1 MESRRSCLVGPCP
14 ASFWK
19 QPRHRIFTP
28 SWRRNNSRTRLL
40 LHLFWLVVGLGL
52 LVAIIV
58 EAKPRKDPTTR
69 IAEKRQADSD
79 DDIPGVPFLIEVL
92 GKKLFS
98 LINRPKYRFYLYLT
112 LGKLPDERTFVAILN
127 LSCNFL
133 YCTSIL
139 VGFLLLP
146 RNYMLVGTL
155 ITLVVGPALILI
167 LVGTVGLLAVAFGLY
182 PIPSVISLWL
192 IFFLKSQ
199 LFQVLGRRLGLDAD
213 GDGDVDVLDLLHCA
227 SRTSWG
233 RWIGLPKLHEALR
246 QAKVQPFQEIKR
258 RLDEILN
265 QTESVRAL
273 VTEQSVT
280 NTNGDTNKKI
290 S

>member
-1 MESRRSCLVGPCP
+1 M
-14 ASFWK
+14 
-19 QPRHRIFTP
+19 
-28 SWRRNNSRTRLL
+28 
-40 LHLFWLVVGLGL
+40 
-52 LVAIIV
+52 
-58 EAKPRKDPTTR
+58 
-69 IAEKRQADSD
+69 
-79 DDIPGVPFLIEVL
+79 
-92 GKKLFS
+92 
-98 LINRPKYRFYLYLT
+98 
-112 LGKLPDERTFVAILN
+112 
-127 LSCNFL
+127 
-133 YCTSIL
+133 
-139 VGFLLLP
+139 
-146 RNYMLVGTL
+146 
-155 ITLVVGPALILI
+155 
-167 LVGTVGLLAVAFGLY
+167 
-182 PIPSVISLWL
+182 
-192 IFFLKSQ
+192 
-199 LFQVLGRRLGLDAD
+199 DAD